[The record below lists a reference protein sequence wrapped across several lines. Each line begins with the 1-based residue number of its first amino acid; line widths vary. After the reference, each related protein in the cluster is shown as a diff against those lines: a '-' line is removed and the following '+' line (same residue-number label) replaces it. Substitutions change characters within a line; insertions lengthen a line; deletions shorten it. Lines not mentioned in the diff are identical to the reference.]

1 MKRILSLLMICLLT
15 MGLLCSIP
23 VSADGTLSIKA
34 DSDTVTVDKA
44 VTVTVTYKG
53 GDQPIGAVVGTLKYD
68 TNVFSYVSFSGSG
81 VEVNGGAG
89 VVKYLYYA
97 SGAQAPT
104 KLTVSF
110 TFKAV
115 APGSCEFKAET
126 EEFVNDTDYGSLG
139 TPSKS
144 VTVTANNPTL
154 SGNAD
159 LKSLVPSKGTLR
171 PKFDPAVT
179 DYVITVYNSVTSI
192 SLSAVAAEGKVT
204 NISGK
209 NALEVGENVRVITV
223 TAPNGTTKKYTVKI
237 TRLEDPDTTAGSDT
251 DTTST
256 TTTQAL
262 PPDDA
267 LEVSVDGK
275 PMTIMDTQ
283 TAGDLP
289 EGFAWGNVTV
299 NLVEVPAAIHA
310 ATGMTLLY
318 LTSEEDEADNGF
330 YIYDAEE
337 DSFARFRP
345 LTVAQGAYL
354 LYDLPSHKGPYGT
367 TADTLEYEG
376 GTVSAFFYRDAEL
389 SDFCIVWAAPFE
401 GEADWYTYDKKEGT
415 LQRYH
420 VPATQEAVTT
430 TTQADATTTRPT
442 AAESSTAS
450 GNVLENYRKPLLI
463 GFVVIAALA
472 AVTIIVVLVLSAGGR
487 KNSKH

>member
-1 MKRILSLLMICLLT
+1 MKRFLSLFMICLIT
-15 MGLLCSIP
+15 MGLLCSVP
-23 VSADGTLSIKA
+23 VSADGTLSVTA
-34 DSDTVTVDKA
+34 GSASVTVDKT
-44 VTVTVTYKG
+44 VTVTVTYNG
-53 GDQPIGAVVGTLKYD
+53 GNQPIGAIVGTLKYD

-104 KLTVSF
+104 KLTVTF

-115 APGSCEFKAET
+115 APGSCDFKAET
-126 EEFVNDTDYGSLG
+126 EEFANDTDYASLG
-139 TPSKS
+139 TPSGS

-171 PKFDPAVT
+171 PKFDPSVT
-179 DYVITVYNSVTSI
+179 EYVITVYNSVTSI

-237 TRLEDPDTTAGSDT
+237 TRLEESSTTAGTDT
-251 DTTST
+251 DSST
-256 TTTQAL
+256 TTTTLPL

-267 LEVSVDGK
+267 LAVSVDGK

-283 TAGDLP
+283 AAGDLP

-310 ATGMTLLY
+310 TTGMTLLY
-318 LTSEEDEADNGF
+318 LTAEDEADNGF
-330 YIYDAEE
+330 YIYRAEE

-345 LTVAQGAYL
+345 LAVAQGSYL
-354 LYDLPSHKGPYGT
+354 LYDLPSGKAPYGT
-367 TADTLEYEG
+367 SAALLDYG
-376 GTVSAFFYRDAEL
+376 DGTVSAFFYRDAAL

-401 GEADWYTYDKKEGT
+401 GEADWYTYDRKEGT

-420 VPATQEAVTT
+420 VPTVEETVTT
-430 TTQADATTTRPT
+430 TQTNTTTAKPT
-442 AAESSTAS
+442 AADSSAAS
-450 GNVLENYRKPLLI
+450 GGVLENYRKPLLI
-463 GFVVIAALA
+463 GFVAIAALA
-472 AVTIIVVLVLSAGGR
+472 AITIIVVLILSSGGR
-487 KNSKH
+487 KKGKH